1 MSYKLHRAIDVGLE
15 ASVKIVAAIGRVI
28 CCCQCEENTS
38 FFKRL
43 ISLHFCF
50 VWKTCVHCFLNL
62 SKALTANMRTFS
74 MHCVWFPRE
83 LRDVIPVA
91 HSHGCSFCEQR

>member
-15 ASVKIVAAIGRVI
+15 ASVKIVGAIGRVI
-28 CCCQCEENTS
+28 CCCQSEENTS

-43 ISLHFCF
+43 ISLHVLFCG
-50 VWKTCVHCFLNL
+50 KTCVHCILNIN
-62 SKALTANMRTFS
+62 KAFTVKMRTFA
-74 MHCVWFPRE
+74 MRCVWFLRE
-83 LRDVIPVA
+83 LMDVIPVA